1 VVFESGDVWD
11 YQMTDFEEVE
21 EYMGYLTKENLY
33 GSVGAYYHR
42 EIKGNFESNKVD
54 VPFDDPTWMAEE
66 DEFFSEIESIEE
78 EEEQRDAT
86 RTVQQLDT
94 LVKFR
99 ADKVIRELKDVI
111 KNSIYESHE
120 FSSNEEKYIDIVIT
134 EYIAG
139 LDE

>member
-1 VVFESGDVWD
+1 MSTRKWHNQMTCNSSCLNMVMKHDGSSTLRVVFESGDVWD

-94 LVKFR
+94 LVKIGR
-99 ADKVIRELKDVI
+99 AHV
-111 KNSIYESHE
+111 
-120 FSSNEEKYIDIVIT
+120 
-134 EYIAG
+134 
-139 LDE
+139 